1 MFFTNLL
8 VISWYPHYNFNE
20 LFGQHYSNYCI
31 FKAFLKL

>member
-8 VISWYPHYNFNE
+8 VISWYPHNFNE
-20 LFGQHYSNYCI
+20 LFGQYYSNYCI